1 MTEVA
6 FRSAAALAAAI
17 HRREIGSRELLEHY
31 LARVDRH
38 NAALN
43 AIIVTDLE
51 RARRRA
57 DEADAALARGENWG
71 SLHGL
76 PMTVKESFD
85 VIGMPTT
92 WGLPELEGNLPPANA
107 LAVDRLLGA
116 GAVIFGKTNV
126 PVMLAD
132 SQSYNPV
139 YGTTNNPWNRSL
151 TPGGSSGGPSAA
163 LAAGLTGLEI
173 GSDIGG
179 SIRNPAHYCG
189 VFGHKPTYGIA
200 PPRGQALRGTVAASD
215 ISVIGPLARS
225 AEDLAFALDI
235 IAGPDP
241 IEAAGW
247 RLDLAA
253 PRGKALADFRIAV
266 MLDDPNCEVDHEVQD
281 ILQRLV
287 DFLAGQGVRVSDR
300 ARPDIDTTEL
310 PTFTSNSCVRP
321 PPGG

>member
-17 HRREIGSRELLEHY
+17 HTREIGSRELLEHY

-71 SLHGL
+71 PLHGL
-76 PMTVKESFD
+76 PMTIKESFD
-85 VIGMPTT
+85 VVGMPTT
-92 WGLPELEGNLPPANA
+92 WGLPELKENLPAANA

-139 YGTTNNPWNRSL
+139 YGTTNNPWDPSL
-151 TPGGSSGGPSAA
+151 TPGGSSGGAAAA
-163 LAAGLTGLEI
+163 LAAGLTGLEL

-179 SIRNPAHYCG
+179 SIRNTAHYCG
-189 VFGHKPTYGIA
+189 IYGHKSTYGIA
-200 PPRGQALRGTVAASD
+200 PPRGQPLPGNVAASD
-215 ISVIGPLARS
+215 ISVICPLARS
-225 AEDLAFALDI
+225 ADDLALALGI
-235 IAGPDP
+235 IAGPEP
-241 IEAAGW
+241 VEAAGW
-247 RLDLAA
+247 RLDLAP
-253 PRGKALADFRIAV
+253 PRGNALSDYRVAV
-266 MLDDPNCEVDHEVQD
+266 ILDDPNCPVDREVQD
-281 ILQRLV
+281 ILQ
-287 DFLAGQGVRVSDR
+287 
-300 ARPDIDTTEL
+300 
-310 PTFTSNSCVRP
+310 
-321 PPGG
+321 

>member
-17 HRREIGSRELLEHY
+17 HRRELGSRELLEHY

-71 SLHGL
+71 PLHGL

-107 LAVDRLLGA
+107 LAVDRLFGA

-132 SQSYNPV
+132 SQSYKPV
-139 YGTTNNPWNRSL
+139 FD
-151 TPGGSSGGPSAA
+151 PGRLLRRG
-163 LAAGLTGLEI
+163 
-173 GSDIGG
+173 IGG
-179 SIRNPAHYCG
+179 AGRRTHRARNRQRHRRLDPQ
-189 VFGHKPTYGIA
+189 P
-200 PPRGQALRGTVAASD
+200 
-215 ISVIGPLARS
+215 GPLLRRLRAQ
-225 AEDLAFALDI
+225 AELRHR
-235 IAGPDP
+235 
-241 IEAAGW
+241 AAT
-247 RLDLAA
+247 R
-253 PRGKALADFRIAV
+253 PV
-266 MLDDPNCEVDHEVQD
+266 T
-281 ILQRLV
+281 
-287 DFLAGQGVRVSDR
+287 AGQCRSRRHISDWAVGAQRRRYRPGARHHRR
-300 ARPDIDTTEL
+300 A
-310 PTFTSNSCVRP
+310 
-321 PPGG
+321 